1 MKRLSLVALLVAVA
15 SQSLWAASPDP
26 LAASLANR
34 MAELERETE
43 SLRTELEGLRT
54 QPTRLPPVTATPAS
68 MSHSALAP
76 QADEEFF
83 TWGEL
88 QAEMKRLTFTKGDF
102 RIVPYGAFWADMI
115 YQTERTSP
123 GSYTVFVPSRE
134 VEGENAFI
142 VDARRTRLG
151 LKIDGPRIPL
161 LHNSVSGAVVEI
173 DFQSPVTSA
182 SANRPTVL
190 LRHAYWHAKNDY
202 YRVLVGQHWD
212 VISPLNA
219 STLNYSVGW
228 VGGNI
233 GYRRTQ
239 FRFERYF
246 HPDPNLMLTSQ
257 IAIVQKIVTDF
268 ATTAG
273 VNREPGGWPILQG
286 RLATTVGDRTNGRP
300 IEVGVSG
307 HIGETGFDFLTEGPP
322 PLSLPPADDQRFRT
336 WSFNVD
342 MRVPITDRLS
352 MKGEFFTGENL
363 SAFLGG
369 IGQGVCGCT
378 RSTVRSTGG
387 WFDLTYELT
396 DRWRVVAGY
405 GLDDPIDNDLLFGR
419 TYNQFIFANT
429 SYDVTKSLVTGFEV
443 TSWRTL
449 YQDLRPQP
457 SAPTEPGESVVFQWM
472 MKYGF

>member
-1 MKRLSLVALLVAVA
+1 MKCPSLAALLVAIVCQPA
-15 SQSLWAASPDP
+15 WAASPDP
-26 LAASLANR
+26 LAASLAER
-34 MAELERETE
+34 MAQLEGETQ
-43 SLRTELEGLRT
+43 SLRTELEQLRT
-54 QPTRLPPVTATPAS
+54 QPTRLPPVNATPAS

-115 YQTERTSP
+115 YQTERTNP

-134 VEGENAFI
+134 AQGENAFI
-142 VDARRTRLG
+142 IDARRTRLG
-151 LKIDGPRIPL
+151 LNVDGPRIPL
-161 LHNSVSGAVVEI
+161 LHNSVSSANVEI

-182 SANRPTVL
+182 NENRPTVL
-190 LRHAYWHAKNDY
+190 LRHAYWQARNDY
-202 YRVLVGQHWD
+202 YRVLIGQYWD
-212 VISPLNA
+212 VISPLN
-219 STLNYSVGW
+219 TDMLNYSVGW

-233 GYRRTQ
+233 GYRRAQ

-257 IAIVQKIVTDF
+257 IAVVQNIVTDF
-268 ATTAG
+268 ATTPD

-286 RLATTVGDRTNGRP
+286 RLATTLGDRTNGRP
-300 IEVGVSG
+300 IEFGVSG
-307 HIGETGFDFLTEGPP
+307 HIGETGFDFLTTGPP
-322 PLSLPPADDQRFRT
+322 PRNLPPADDQRFRT

-342 MRVPITDRLS
+342 MRVPVTERLS

-369 IGQGVCGCT
+369 IGQGVCPCT

-387 WFDLTYELT
+387 WFDLTYKLT
-396 DRWRVVAGY
+396 ERWRVVAGY
-405 GLDDPIDNDLLFGR
+405 GLDDPVDNDLLFGR
-419 TYNQFIFANT
+419 TYNQFFFANT
-429 SYDVTKSLVTGFEV
+429 SYNVTQSLVTGFEV
-443 TSWRTL
+443 ASWRTL

-472 MKYGF
+472 TKYGF